1 MTNNTINQYGT
12 TVVEFFKFE
21 QSEYQEILSKRVTQ
35 YNTRSEGLHY
45 RGAAA
50 NVDFVKHAPLEIALI
65 ELQDTL
71 KKGYSI
77 IKASYDPLYFK
88 ALLKKPESMI
98 AAELPKIAEL
108 ATEEYDQ
115 DRYQRNVTET
125 ARQIEITV
133 ARKAR
138 EAAAA
143 AEKVIAKRQASEA
156 DKALADLLRAYAKPA
171 QVDAEVTP

>member
-1 MTNNTINQYGT
+1 MTNTINQYGT
-12 TVVEFFKFE
+12 TVVEFFKFDS
-21 QSEYQEILSKRVTQ
+21 SEYQELLSKKEAQ
-35 YNTRSEGLHY
+35 YNNRSEGLHY
-45 RGAAA
+45 KGLAAHI
-50 NVDFVKHAPLEIALI
+50 DFVRHAPLELALI

-71 KKGYSI
+71 KEGYSI

-98 AAELPKIAEL
+98 AAELPKVAEL
-108 ATEEYDQ
+108 AAEEYDQ
-115 DRYQRNVTET
+115 ARYQRNVAET

-143 AEKVIAKRQASEA
+143 AEKVIAKQQASDA